1 MQSRRNKTQQN
12 LTPAAANTKA
22 SSTNADPTNK
32 AEHGDSSANDNDIEM
47 SNEDAVLR
55 LDQDVSLPKS
65 NYTLHHLYNF
75 LCSHHHSTYPGK
87 VPWRC

>member
-12 LTPAAANTKA
+12 STPAAANTKA

-32 AEHGDSSANDNDIEM
+32 AEPGDSSANDDDIEM
-47 SNEDAVLR
+47 SNEDAALR

-65 NYTLHHLYNF
+65 NYILNLICITF
-75 LCSHHHSTYPGK
+75 CAATIT
-87 VPWRC
+87 